1 VGLVR
6 SVVDFLP
13 DERDRAG
20 SPARS
25 TRVVWLGL
33 VLLNALMIL
42 VCGAL
47 LEASRR
53 ADLANARTEA
63 LNDVRLAEK
72 AAGAIFDKAS
82 IALGAVVAQV
92 QRQLVSGGLDT
103 STFWALVDAQATQ
116 VSEVDRIGVF
126 DAQGAQF
133 CGVPA
138 ARCQNLVVADRDYF
152 QRLRDHPDD
161 PVRLY
166 GPVPSRTDGR
176 PALLLARALRLTDG
190 RFAGVAV
197 AVLPMERLRPLVAAA
212 NLGPGGSVSLRTAE
226 LVTILR
232 QPEFTGPDADAAA
245 RRISDTLR
253 SAIVASP
260 VEGVYTA
267 VIPSDGIERLA
278 VYRRLERYPLYW
290 FEGRAIDD
298 ILADWRIQ
306 VAWTTAFLLIFAGVS
321 VLLARATTTSLR
333 RQAQAL
339 KLYDDAPCGY
349 HTLGPDG
356 TYLSINAT
364 ELQWL
369 GCTRDEVVGKLKPTD
384 FFTDAGRATF
394 AANFPALARTGRLE
408 GLELELVGRNGT
420 NRHVL
425 VNASAFRDAKGKFL
439 RGNSVM
445 HDISALHDARRA
457 LSALAAQQGVMLDNE
472 LIGMVRAKDRRTR
485 WKNQAMD
492 RIFGY
497 SGAEWED
504 LPARTLYFDEESY
517 ERAGVEIREAM
528 DQGRAC
534 RIQVPMRHK
543 DGRKLWIDVY
553 GVLLSPDTG
562 ELLMMLSD
570 ITPLKSAEEA
580 RVRAAELEA
589 QNFQLREMS
598 RLKNE
603 FVANLSHE
611 LRTPLNA
618 VLGFGQ
624 MLESGAVKPD
634 SPKYVSYIG
643 RIVGSGKH
651 LLGLIDQVLDF
662 AKVESGKMAFES
674 VPIGVPHALHEVVEL
689 LSADSAPRHIAV
701 HVDVDEGIETV
712 FGDPV
717 RLRQMLIAL
726 VGNAIKFSHH
736 DGRVEIRASTVDDA
750 LWQVEVTDHGIGIE
764 PASLPRLFAPFVQL
778 SSGSTKTHGGTGIGL
793 ALVRLIAVAQG
804 GRVDVRSELGQ
815 GSTFTLVLPRH
826 LSN

>member
-1 VGLVR
+1 M
-6 SVVDFLP
+6 
-13 DERDRAG
+13 
-20 SPARS
+20 
-25 TRVVWLGL
+25 
-33 VLLNALMIL
+33 LLNILMIA
-42 VCGAL
+42 VCTAL
-47 LEASRR
+47 LAASRR
-53 ADLANARTEA
+53 ADLDSARTEA

-72 AAGAIFDKAS
+72 AAGAILDKS
-82 IALGAVVAQV
+82 VIALGAVAAQV
-92 QRQLVSGGLDT
+92 ERQVAGGSLDA
-103 STFWALVDAQATQ
+103 STFWALVDAQASQ
-116 VSEVDRIGVF
+116 VAEIDRIGVF
-126 DAQGAQF
+126 DAQGAQL
-133 CGVPA
+133 CGLPA

-176 PALLLARALRLTDG
+176 PALLVARALRLTDG

-226 LVTILR
+226 LVSILR
-232 QPEFTGPDADAAA
+232 QPEYTGPDAEAAA

-253 SAIVASP
+253 VAIAAAP
-260 VEGVYTA
+260 VEGVYTT
-267 VIPSDGIERLA
+267 VTPSDGIERLA

-298 ILADWRIQ
+298 ILAGWRTQ

-339 KLYDDAPCGY
+339 QLYDDAPCGY
-349 HTLGPDG
+349 HTLGADG

-369 GCTRDEVVGKLKPTD
+369 GCTRDEVVGKLNPTD
-384 FFTDAGRATF
+384 FFTEAGRATF
-394 AANFPALARTGRLE
+394 AANFPTLARTGRLD
-408 GLELELVGRNGT
+408 GLELDLVGRNGT
-420 NRHVL
+420 TRHVF
-425 VNASAFRDAKGKFL
+425 VNASAVRDAKGKFL
-439 RGNSVM
+439 YSNSVM
-445 HDISALHDARRA
+445 HDISDLHEARRA

-517 ERAGVEIREAM
+517 ERAGVEIRGAM

-553 GVLLSPDTG
+553 GVQLSPETG
-562 ELLMMLSD
+562 EALMMLSD

-634 SPKYVSYIG
+634 SPKYANYIG

-662 AKVESGKMAFES
+662 AKVESGKMAFEPA
-674 VPIGVPHALHEVVEL
+674 PIGVPHALHAVVEL
-689 LSADSAPRHIAV
+689 LRADSSPRQIDV
-701 HVDVDEGIETV
+701 HVDVDEGIESV
-712 FGDPV
+712 IGDPV
-717 RLRQMLIAL
+717 RLRQMLMAL
-726 VGNAIKFSHH
+726 VGNAIKFSR
-736 DGRVEIRASTVDDA
+736 DGGSVEVRASVVDDA
-750 LWQVEVTDHGIGIE
+750 NWQVEVKDHGIGIE
-764 PASLPRLFAPFVQL
+764 AANLSRLFSPFVQL

-804 GRVDVRSELGQ
+804 GRVDVQSELGK
-815 GSTFTLVLPRH
+815 GSTFTLVLPRS
-826 LSN
+826 LRSGGNPP